1 MNKLPLITT
10 IALALALTACDNAPV
25 PNSNSQTAMPA
36 AEIEAQQYTC
46 PMHPHYISSDPDG
59 ICPICGMDLVP
70 VAQDAGEAP
79 SAGGIAVSPEMIQT
93 MGVRIASV
101 EQATFGKSLRAFGTV
116 ETNERLENASVSR
129 LEGWIEDLRVRAD
142 GDIVN
147 KGALL
152 YQIYSPD
159 LISAQK
165 DYINSLAIGNEKRI
179 ASVRQRLRS
188 LGMQNTTIDRLTETK
203 NTIERVPVYAEAS
216 GIVSNLQVREGD
228 YVKPGT
234 AIMRLQSYDAVWI
247 IARLPESDLPFI
259 RAGMPVSLDFPS
271 APDAV
276 SKGRVDYIYPTIDP
290 STRTGE
296 VRIEVENADGRL
308 RPGAYADISV
318 SLDLA
323 SRLAIPTEAVL
334 KDSRGSHV
342 IVSLGEGRFAG
353 RLIKTGIAI
362 DGRTEVLEGLELG
375 EQVVASGQFMLD
387 SEVNLREGLSKLK
400 APTMSN
406 FGPDTP
412 LSYFSANP
420 QLMAEM
426 DHIVDMALYLH
437 EALVDGY
444 KIDPYF
450 LDPAIKAAQDAA
462 SRFTDTQ
469 LVPVVNGAN
478 DSLVRA
484 KDAGDEASLASAL
497 IELMRALDPWL
508 IEGAPSHYQDV
519 GLVLFRDEGSHR
531 LWVQEGARARNPYR
545 KDGSAIIID
554 WPEKPQAPATS
565 VDRPKSSDPHAGHR

>member
-1 MNKLPLITT
+1 MNKLILIAIT
-10 IALALALTACDNAPV
+10 ALALTLSACDNAPA
-25 PNSNSQTAMPA
+25 PNSSSQA
-36 AEIEAQQYTC
+36 ATPTSEAEAQQYTC

-59 ICPICGMDLVP
+59 VCPICGMDLVP
-70 VAQDAGEAP
+70 VAQNANQAVSG
-79 SAGGIAVSPEMIQT
+79 GGIAVSPEMIQT
-93 MGVRIASV
+93 MGVRTAFV
-101 EQATFGKSLRAFGTV
+101 QQATFGKVLRAFGTV
-116 ETNERLENASVSR
+116 ETNERLENVAVSR

-147 KGALL
+147 RSDLL

-165 DYINSLAIGNEKRI
+165 DYINSLSIGNEKRI

-188 LGMQNTTIDRLTETK
+188 LGMQNATIDRLTETRS
-203 NTIERVPVYAEAS
+203 TIERVPVYAEAS
-216 GIVSNLQVREGD
+216 GIVSSLQVREGD

-247 IARLPESDLPFI
+247 IARVPESDLPFI
-259 RAGMPVSLDFPS
+259 RDDMPVTLDFPS

-276 SKGRVDYIYPTIDP
+276 SEGRVDYIYPTIDP

-323 SRLAIPTEAVL
+323 SRLAIPSEAVL
-334 KDSRGSHV
+334 QDSRGSHV
-342 IVSLGEGRFAG
+342 IVSLGDGQFAG
-353 RLIKTGIAI
+353 RMIKTGISI
-362 DGRTEVLEGLELG
+362 NGLTEVLSGLERG
-375 EQVVASGQFMLD
+375 EEVVASGQFMLD
-387 SEVNLREGLSKLK
+387 SEVNLREGLSKLE
-400 APTMSN
+400 APSMSN

-412 LSYFSANP
+412 LSYFSSDS

-462 SRFTDTQ
+462 LRFADTQ
-469 LVPVVNGAN
+469 LVPIVNGAK
-478 DSLVRA
+478 DSLIRA
-484 KDAGDEASLASAL
+484 KDAGDEAALENAL
-497 IELMRALDPWL
+497 IELMRALDPWF
-508 IEGAPSHYQDV
+508 IEGAPSHYESV
-519 GLVLFRDEGSHR
+519 GLTLFRDKGSHR
-531 LWVQEGARARNPYR
+531 LWVQEGAVARNPYR
-545 KDGSAIIID
+545 EDGSAIVID
-554 WPEKPQAPATS
+554 WPETPQVPTTS
-565 VDRPKSSDPHAGHR
+565 VDRAKSADPHTGHQ